1 MIPLSLGRHTRRDFL
16 RTSTLTLAGLGLV
29 ARPARAEPPPE
40 VKTLRLSKEPYACM
54 APQYVID
61 EFLAA
66 EGFSGVQR
74 VDVGEG
80 STFKLINKGE
90 LDFMLDSAV
99 SIVTNV
105 DAGEPVV
112 TLAGL
117 HGGCYELFG
126 TDRVR
131 SIRDLKGKT
140 VALLS
145 EDAPERI
152 LVSAMAAYVGLDPR
166 RDIKWAAH
174 PFEETKRLLA
184 ESKVD
189 AYMAF
194 PPEPQELR
202 AKRIGRVIVNTTT
215 DRPWSEQFCC
225 MAVGSR
231 EFVRRH
237 PVATKRFL
245 RAILK
250 AADLCASRA
259 RSGRPLPRRQGL
271 HDESRVHQPDPPECH
286 IHEVADGQPR
296 GDAPLLR
303 AAAPRRR
310 HDQGHSAKDPRPGH
324 RLAVP
329 ERAEEGVEG
338 IGR

>member
-1 MIPLSLGRHTRRDFL
+1 MIPPSLGRHTRRDFL
-16 RTSTLTLAGLGLV
+16 RTSTLAMAGLGLA

-40 VKTLRLSKEPYACM
+40 IRTLKLSKEPYACL
-54 APQYVID
+54 APQYVVN

-80 STFKLINKGE
+80 STFKLIVKGE
-90 LDFMLDSAV
+90 LDFMLDTPC
-99 SIVTNV
+99 SIVTNI

-112 TLAGL
+112 TLAGI
-117 HGGCYELFG
+117 HGGCFELFG

-140 VALLS
+140 VGLLS

-184 ESKVD
+184 EGKLD

-215 DRPWSEQFCC
+215 DRPWSEHFCC

-231 EFVRRH
+231 EFVGKY

-250 AADLCASRA
+250 ATDLCAREPDRVA
-259 RSGRPLPRRQGL
+259 RYLVDKGYTTNLEYTNQTLRNVTYTKWRTDSPEATLRFYALRLRDVGMIKATPQKILTQGTDWRFL
-271 HDESRVHQPDPPECH
+271 NELKKELK
-286 IHEVADGQPR
+286 A
-296 GDAPLLR
+296 
-303 AAAPRRR
+303 
-310 HDQGHSAKDPRPGH
+310 
-324 RLAVP
+324 
-329 ERAEEGVEG
+329 
-338 IGR
+338 

>member
-1 MIPLSLGRHTRRDFL
+1 MIPSSLGRYTRRDFL
-16 RTSTLTLAGLGLV
+16 RTSAVAVTGLGLA
-29 ARPARAEPPPE
+29 ARPAWAEPPPE
-40 VKTLRLSKEPYACM
+40 VRTLKLSKEPYACL

-66 EGFSGVQR
+66 EGFAGVQR

-80 STFKLINKGE
+80 STFKIVAKGD
-90 LDFMLDSAV
+90 LNFMLDAAC
-99 SIVTNV
+99 SIVTNI

-126 TDRVR
+126 TEQVR
-131 SIRDLKGKT
+131 AIRDLKGKT

-184 ESKVD
+184 EGKVD

-215 DRPWSEQFCC
+215 DRPWSEHFCC

-231 EFVRRH
+231 EFVGKY

-250 AADLCASRA
+250 ATDLCAREPDRVA
-259 RSGRPLPRRQGL
+259 RYLVDKGYTTNLEYTNQILRNVTYTKWRTDNPEATLRFYALRLRDVGMIKATPQKIIAQGTDWRFL
-271 HDESRVHQPDPPECH
+271 NELKKELK
-286 IHEVADGQPR
+286 A
-296 GDAPLLR
+296 
-303 AAAPRRR
+303 
-310 HDQGHSAKDPRPGH
+310 
-324 RLAVP
+324 
-329 ERAEEGVEG
+329 
-338 IGR
+338 

>member
-1 MIPLSLGRHTRRDFL
+1 MIPPSLGRHTRRDFI
-16 RTSTLTLAGLGLV
+16 RTSTLAVAGLGLG

-40 VKTLRLSKEPYACM
+40 IRTLKLSKEPYACL
-54 APQYVID
+54 APQYLAD
-61 EFLAA
+61 DFLAA

-80 STFKLINKGE
+80 STFKLIVKGE
-90 LDFMLDSAV
+90 LDFMLDTPC
-99 SIVTNV
+99 SIVTNI

-117 HGGCYELFG
+117 HGGCFELFG

-140 VALLS
+140 VGLLS

-184 ESKVD
+184 EGKLD

-215 DRPWSEQFCC
+215 DRPWSEHFCC

-231 EFVRRH
+231 EFVRKH

-250 AADLCASRA
+250 ATDLCAREPDRVA
-259 RSGRPLPRRQGL
+259 RYLVDKGYTTNLEYTNQTLRNVTYTKWRTDSPEATLRFYALRLRDVGMIKATPQKILAQGTDWRFL
-271 HDESRVHQPDPPECH
+271 NELKKELK
-286 IHEVADGQPR
+286 A
-296 GDAPLLR
+296 
-303 AAAPRRR
+303 
-310 HDQGHSAKDPRPGH
+310 
-324 RLAVP
+324 
-329 ERAEEGVEG
+329 
-338 IGR
+338 

>member
-1 MIPLSLGRHTRRDFL
+1 MIPPNLGRHTRRDFL
-16 RTSTLTLAGLGLV
+16 RTSALAVVGLGLG
-29 ARPARAEPPPE
+29 ARPALAEPPPE
-40 VKTLRLSKEPYACM
+40 VRTLKLSKEPYACI
-54 APQYVID
+54 APQYVVD

-80 STFKLINKGE
+80 STFKLIVKGE
-90 LDFMLDSAV
+90 LDFMLDTPC
-99 SIVTNV
+99 SIVTNI

-117 HGGCYELFG
+117 HGGCFELFG

-140 VALLS
+140 VGLLS

-184 ESKVD
+184 EGKLD

-215 DRPWSEQFCC
+215 DRPWSEHFCC

-231 EFVRRH
+231 EFVAKY

-250 AADLCASRA
+250 ATDLCAREPDRVA
-259 RSGRPLPRRQGL
+259 RYLVDKGYTTNLEYTNQTLRNVTYTKWRTDSPEATLRFYALRLRDVGMIKATPQKILAQGTDWRFL
-271 HDESRVHQPDPPECH
+271 NELKKE
-286 IHEVADGQPR
+286 
-296 GDAPLLR
+296 L
-303 AAAPRRR
+303 
-310 HDQGHSAKDPRPGH
+310 KT
-324 RLAVP
+324 
-329 ERAEEGVEG
+329 
-338 IGR
+338 

>member
-1 MIPLSLGRHTRRDFL
+1 MTPSDSDRYARRDFL
-16 RTSTLTLAGLGLV
+16 RVSALAVTGLGLV

-40 VKTLRLSKEPYACM
+40 VRTLKLSKEPYACL
-54 APQYVID
+54 APQYVVD

-80 STFKLINKGE
+80 STFKLIVKGE
-90 LDFMLDSAV
+90 LDFMLDTPC
-99 SIVTNV
+99 SIVTNI

-112 TLAGL
+112 TLAVL
-117 HGGCYELFG
+117 HGGCFELFG

-140 VALLS
+140 VGLLS

-184 ESKVD
+184 EGKLD

-215 DRPWSEQFCC
+215 DRPWSEHFCC

-231 EFVRRH
+231 EFVGKY

-245 RAILK
+245 RGILK
-250 AADLCASRA
+250 ATDLCAREPDRVA
-259 RSGRPLPRRQGL
+259 RYLVDKGYTTNLEYTNQTLRNVTYTKWRTDSPEATLRFYALRLRDVGMIKATPQKIIAQGTDWRFL
-271 HDESRVHQPDPPECH
+271 NELKKELK
-286 IHEVADGQPR
+286 G
-296 GDAPLLR
+296 
-303 AAAPRRR
+303 
-310 HDQGHSAKDPRPGH
+310 
-324 RLAVP
+324 
-329 ERAEEGVEG
+329 
-338 IGR
+338 

>member
-1 MIPLSLGRHTRRDFL
+1 M
-16 RTSTLTLAGLGLV
+16 
-29 ARPARAEPPPE
+29 
-40 VKTLRLSKEPYACM
+40 
-54 APQYVID
+54 
-61 EFLAA
+61 
-66 EGFSGVQR
+66 QR

-80 STFKLINKGE
+80 STFKLIVKGE
-90 LDFMLDSAV
+90 LDFMLDTSC
-99 SIVTNV
+99 SIVTNI

-117 HGGCYELFG
+117 HGGCFELFG

-140 VALLS
+140 VGLLS

-184 ESKVD
+184 EGKLD

-215 DRPWSEQFCC
+215 DRPWSEHFCC

-231 EFVRRH
+231 EFVGKY

-250 AADLCASRA
+250 ATDLCAREPDRVA
-259 RSGRPLPRRQGL
+259 RYLVDKGYTTNLEYTNQTLRNVTYTKWRTDSPEATLRFYALRLRDVGMIKATPQKILAQGTDWRFL
-271 HDESRVHQPDPPECH
+271 NELKKEMK
-286 IHEVADGQPR
+286 G
-296 GDAPLLR
+296 
-303 AAAPRRR
+303 
-310 HDQGHSAKDPRPGH
+310 
-324 RLAVP
+324 
-329 ERAEEGVEG
+329 
-338 IGR
+338 

>member
-245 RAILK
+245 RAIRK
-250 AADLCASRA
+250 AADLCASEPDRVA
-259 RSGRPLPRRQGL
+259 RYLVDKGYTTNLEYTNQTLRNVTYTKWRTDS
-271 HDESRVHQPDPPECH
+271 PE
-286 IHEVADGQPR
+286 ATLR
-296 GDAPLLR
+296 FYALLLR
-303 AAAPRRR
+303 DVGMIKATPQKILA
-310 HDQGHSAKDPRPGH
+310 QGTDWRFLNELKKELKA
-324 RLAVP
+324 
-329 ERAEEGVEG
+329 
-338 IGR
+338 

>member
-1 MIPLSLGRHTRRDFL
+1 M
-16 RTSTLTLAGLGLV
+16 AGLGLA

-40 VKTLRLSKEPYACM
+40 IRTLKLSKEPYACL
-54 APQYVID
+54 APQYVVN

-80 STFKLINKGE
+80 STFKLIVKGE
-90 LDFMLDSAV
+90 LDFMLDTPC
-99 SIVTNV
+99 SIVTNI

-112 TLAGL
+112 TLAGI
-117 HGGCYELFG
+117 HGGCFELFG

-140 VALLS
+140 VGLLS

-184 ESKVD
+184 EGKLD

-215 DRPWSEQFCC
+215 DRPWSEHFCC

-231 EFVRRH
+231 EFVGKY

-250 AADLCASRA
+250 ATDLCAREPDRVA
-259 RSGRPLPRRQGL
+259 RYLVDKGYTTNLEYTNQTLRNVTYTKWRTDSPEATLRFYALRLRDVGMIKATPQKILTQGTDWRFL
-271 HDESRVHQPDPPECH
+271 NELKKELK
-286 IHEVADGQPR
+286 A
-296 GDAPLLR
+296 
-303 AAAPRRR
+303 
-310 HDQGHSAKDPRPGH
+310 
-324 RLAVP
+324 
-329 ERAEEGVEG
+329 
-338 IGR
+338 